1 MKHLRYVLFDLDGTL
16 IDSEGYYYRGFAPF
30 LLEHFGVSISMDDW
44 MRYFVGHTLA
54 QNIKFMEKRWGII
67 TTREFIIKHTQPY
80 YDSHVNSIGLM
91 PGALELIDHLKSS
104 DIKLALVTSSFS
116 DFAQEVLTTNKILH
130 HFETLITRD
139 KVVKPKPDAEPY
151 LMAMRYFGGLPEEY
165 LALEDSIAGLHS
177 AQSAGVSCFIV
188 NTFKLEEFKKADAVF
203 DSLLQVKNKL
213 FPERLEEKEL

>member
-16 IDSEGYYYRGFAPF
+16 IDSEGYYFRGFAPF
-30 LLEHFGVSISMDDW
+30 LLEHFGINISMDDW

-54 QNIKFMEKRWGII
+54 QNIVFMEKRWGIK

-80 YDSHVNSIGLM
+80 YDSHVGSIGLM
-91 PGALELIDHLKSS
+91 SGALELIDHLKSA

-130 HFETLITRD
+130 YFETLITRD

-151 LMAMRYFGGLPEEY
+151 QMAMSYFGGLPEEY
-165 LALEDSIAGLHS
+165 LALEDSIAGLNS
-177 AQSAGVSCFIV
+177 AQSAGISCFII
-188 NTFKLEEFKKADAVF
+188 NAFKMDEFKKADAVF
-203 DSLLQVKNKL
+203 DSLMQVKNRL
-213 FPERLEEKEL
+213 FAECIEQKEL